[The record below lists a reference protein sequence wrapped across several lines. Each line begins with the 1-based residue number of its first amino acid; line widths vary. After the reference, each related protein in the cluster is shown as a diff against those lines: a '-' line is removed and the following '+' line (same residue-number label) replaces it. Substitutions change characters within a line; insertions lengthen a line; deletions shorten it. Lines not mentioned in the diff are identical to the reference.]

1 MANANGKA
9 PTSLP
14 ENISA
19 KANPEA
25 NEATEI
31 AENIIYHAKYSPHFS
46 PLKFGPEQALY
57 ATAESLRDRLI
68 QVISVFCRL
77 FKFCLMEICL

>member
-9 PTSLP
+9 TTGFP
-14 ENISA
+14 EKISE

-31 AENIIYHAKYSPHFS
+31 AGNIIYHAKYSPHFS

-68 QVISVFCRL
+68 QVTISSF
-77 FKFCLMEICL
+77 

>member
-1 MANANGKA
+1 MTEANGKA
-9 PTSLP
+9 AIGLP
-14 ENISA
+14 ERISA

-31 AENIIYHAKYSPHFS
+31 AGNIIYHAMYSPHFS
-46 PLKFGPEQALY
+46 PLKFGPEQTLY

-68 QVISVFCRL
+68 QVIISDL
-77 FKFCLMEICL
+77 

>member
-9 PTSLP
+9 ATSLP
-14 ENISA
+14 EKISA

-25 NEATEI
+25 DDATEI
-31 AENIIYHAKYSPHFS
+31 AGNIVYHAKYSPHFS

-68 QVISVFCRL
+68 QVT
-77 FKFCLMEICL
+77 K